1 MPSEP
6 ESGPTMMSTLSCSTS
21 FRVALT
27 ATSGL
32 ASDDA
37 LMISIFLPATI
48 PPRCFTASSAPRM
61 PSWPP
66 AANGPSSVAS
76 RPILTTCCCAVAI
89 PARTTVSTAATT
101 AVHWSRFLDDIIVS
115 SSGSVRPDGRGGG
128 TFSLLLHARPVRA
141 GVVKRLVASS
151 RPSAGTP
158 RRPPEP
164 RLEIAPTVRPPS
176 EQTVGREQHD
186 DQEHGADQQVEA
198 FPPDQIDGEVLDQH
212 EHDGSDERPD
222 GMSHA
227 AEHCDDQD
235 VDQPARAD
243 RARRHQAVV
252 PDHQ

>member
-6 ESGPTMMSTLSCSTS
+6 ERGPTMMSTLSCSTS

-37 LMISIFLPATI
+37 LMISIFLPATM

-89 PARTTVSTAATT
+89 PARTTVSTAATAT
-101 AVHWSRFLDDIIVS
+101 VHWSRLLGDIIVS
-115 SSGSVRPDGRGGG
+115 SSSGQCGPMAAVVE
-128 TFSLLLHARPVRA
+128 LLVSP
-141 GVVKRLVASS
+141 S

-158 RRPPEP
+158 RRRPEP
-164 RLEIAPTVRPPS
+164 RLQIAPTVCPPT

-186 DQEHGADQQVEA
+186 HQEHGADQQVEA
-198 FPPDQIDGEVLDQH
+198 LPADQVDREVLDQH
-212 EHDGSDERPD
+212 EHDGPDERPD
-222 GMSHA
+222 GMSQA
-227 AEHCDDQD
+227 A
-235 VDQPARAD
+235 
-243 RARRHQAVV
+243 
-252 PDHQ
+252 